1 MKLSKITLA
10 VLAASSFAGA
20 AHAAVAVTG
29 TAALTS
35 DYLFRGIS
43 QSSNGMA
50 VQGSFTATDDS
61 GIYFT
66 AWGSSISAEATTK
79 SSSAGTEI
87 DTLLGYTTTK
97 GDVTYDIGIMRYNY
111 PGADKAVPNLSG
123 TVLGR
128 QSYNEAYASIAYKG
142 AKLGTAFSDDYF
154 GKTGRFNYVYADYA
168 APITEKIGVIA
179 HVGWNKFANNGTN
192 TFLGA
197 GGDAYFDYKAGFTT
211 SVAGVNLEAAYI
223 GADSVAQQSY
233 TQITKG
239 RAVFTVSKA
248 F

>member
-10 VLAASSFAGA
+10 VLAASSFACA
-20 AHAAVAVTG
+20 AQAAVAVTG

-66 AWGSSISAEATTK
+66 AWGSSISSEATVKTA
-79 SSSAGTEI
+79 SAGTEI

-97 GDVTYDIGIMRYNY
+97 GDLTYDIGVMRYNY
-111 PGADKAVPNLSG
+111 PGADKG
-123 TVLGR
+123 GR
-128 QSYNEAYASIAYKG
+128 QSYNEAYASVAFKG

-154 GKTGRFNYVYADYA
+154 NKTGRFNYVYADYA

-192 TFLGA
+192 TFLAA
-197 GGDAYFDYKAGFTT
+197 GGDAYFDYKAGLTT

-223 GADSVAQQSY
+223 GADSVAEKSY

>member
-10 VLAASSFAGA
+10 VFAASSFTTA
-20 AHAAVAVTG
+20 AQAAVAVTG

-43 QSSNGMA
+43 QSNEGMA

-66 AWGSSISAEATTK
+66 AWGSSISKLATAK
-79 SSSAGTEI
+79 DESAGTEI

-97 GDVTYDIGIMRYNY
+97 GDFTYDVGVMRYNY
-111 PGADKAVPNLSG
+111 PGADKPQAGLA
-123 TVLGR
+123 TR
-128 QSYNEAYASIAYKG
+128 TSYNEAYASVSYKG
-142 AKLGTAFSDDYF
+142 AKFGTAYSNDYF
-154 GKTGRFNYVYADYA
+154 AMSGKFNYFYADYA
-168 APITEKIGVIA
+168 AQLTEKVGAVA
-179 HVGWNKFANNGTN
+179 HVGYNLFEKD
-192 TFLGA
+192 TFLT
-197 GGDAYFDYKAGFTT
+197 GGEKSYYDYKVGLNTT
-211 SVAGVNLEAAYI
+211 VVGLGLEAAYI
-223 GADSVAQQSY
+223 GSEASKTKLFYGD
-233 TQITKG
+233 TGKG

>member
-10 VLAASSFAGA
+10 VLAASSVAGA

-43 QSSNGMA
+43 QSNEGMA

-61 GIYFT
+61 GLYFT
-66 AWGSSISAEATTK
+66 AWGSSISKLATLK
-79 SSSAGTEI
+79 DESAGTEI

-97 GDVTYDIGIMRYNY
+97 SDVTYDVGVMRYNY
-111 PGADKAVPNLSG
+111 PGADKPQPGLA
-123 TVLGR
+123 TR
-128 QSYNEAYASIAYKG
+128 TSYNEAYASVAYKG
-142 AKLGTAFSDDYF
+142 AKLGTAYSDDYF
-154 GKTGRFNYVYADYA
+154 GMSGKFNYFYADYSA
-168 APITEKIGVIA
+168 QLTDKVGAVA
-179 HVGWNKFANNGTN
+179 HVGYNLFDKG
-192 TFLGA
+192 TFLG
-197 GGDAYFDYKAGFTT
+197 GEKAYYDYKAALNTT
-211 SVAGVNLEAAYI
+211 VAGLGLEAAYI
-223 GADSVAQQSY
+223 GSEASKTKVLYGD
-233 TQITKG
+233 TGKG